1 MLSEHISKPELI
13 VVFLGI
19 LELTKSGQVVIKQSK
34 LFDDFII
41 RRVNDKLINKE
52 PTEAVLHGN

>member
-1 MLSEHISKPELI
+1 MEQYGREHKMVDNE
-13 VVFLGI
+13 V
-19 LELTKSGQVVIKQSK
+19 
-34 LFDDFII
+34 I